1 MAKNKLKGWIDQ
13 KWLDNFSLHLRENS
27 TTPGIKRAPRKLIA
41 SSSPPLRT
49 YTIEILITWLVSNVL
64 KHLPVL
70 QYHRFGWV
78 RLLCHPL
85 HHQEVGWSRNS
96 QLAYPSTINDDQ
108 THDERFE
115 SISVFLPH
123 PETQGLVALGPSQ
136 EREESLLQLL

>member
-27 TTPGIKRAPRKLIA
+27 TTPGIERAPRKLIA
-41 SSSPPLRT
+41 SSSPPLLT
-49 YTIEILITWLVSNVL
+49 YTKDILETWLVSNEL

-70 QYHRFGWV
+70 QYYRFGWV

-85 HHQEVGWSRNS
+85 HHQEGDWSRNS
-96 QLAYPSTINDDQ
+96 QLAYPSTINDEQ

-115 SISVFLPH
+115 STFFLPL
-123 PETQGLVALGPSQ
+123 PETQGLVALGPSP